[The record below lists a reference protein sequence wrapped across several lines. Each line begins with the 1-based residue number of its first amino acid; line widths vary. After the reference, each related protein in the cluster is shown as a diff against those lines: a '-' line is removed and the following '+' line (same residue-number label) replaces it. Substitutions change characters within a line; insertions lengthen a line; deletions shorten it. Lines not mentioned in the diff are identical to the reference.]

1 MLGIVGA
8 VFVVFPAYF
17 SYPYRFLGITFINW
31 NYKFGSYDP
40 SAPGYIG
47 TFQFVCVKGLSL
59 FNISKDIGFS
69 FSILFHSLWYIPT
82 TVIGIISMY
91 LLGQNILKKNLNEI
105 KKYE

>member
-1 MLGIVGA
+1 MI
-8 VFVVFPAYF
+8 
-17 SYPYRFLGITFINW
+17 
-31 NYKFGSYDP
+31 P